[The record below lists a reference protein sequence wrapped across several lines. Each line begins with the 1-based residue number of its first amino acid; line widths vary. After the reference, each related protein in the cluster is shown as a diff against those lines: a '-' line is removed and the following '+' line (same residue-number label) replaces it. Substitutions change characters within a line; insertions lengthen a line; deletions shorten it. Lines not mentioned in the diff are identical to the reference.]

1 MDNHNLNDKPYV
13 DFMFLGMKSFIEQL
27 DQAGTDYNIIEDKNT
42 DALLNESGF
51 IFNKETDTI
60 KIGRAS
66 RGDKDYHFIE
76 FGLKITP
83 NIISYIVFLFYD
95 RPSISDMRT
104 AAADI
109 EPLVNEYLEAVGMP
123 GLDKNGNQNS

>member
-1 MDNHNLNDKPYV
+1 MENDNLNDKPYV

-27 DQAGTDYNIIEDKNT
+27 DQAGTEYTILEDKNT
-42 DALLNESGF
+42 DLLIEEKRDV
-51 IFNKETDTI
+51 FNKDTDTI
-60 KIGRAS
+60 KTGRAS

-95 RPSISDMRT
+95 LPSLDDMR
-104 AAADI
+104 AAADDI
-109 EPLVNEYLEAVGMP
+109 EPLVKEYLDAVGMP
-123 GLDKNGNQNS
+123 GPEKKGGKE